1 MDNNWEKYGRE
12 IRSIVDNAIHT
23 QNFQQLNKNITDS
36 VNGAVNDI
44 QNGIRAAGQAVTEAT
59 LAEADAHQDGNV
71 EGNGG
76 RKSFQSPG
84 KDCRSEESTGQEGAF
99 PKK

>member
-1 MDNNWEKYGRE
+1 MPWKGMIGMDNNWEKYGRE

-59 LAEADAHQDGNV
+59 GWQKQMRRINWP
-71 EGNGG
+71 G
-76 RKSFQSPG
+76 RSFSR
-84 KDCRSEESTGQEGAF
+84 KTDRSA
-99 PKK
+99 